1 MALDPRLLT
10 PAALMNRSTAPARA
24 GLVRP
29 GVNRQG
35 VVSVYQDG
43 RGMNVPR
50 AQISRPSGPQGLEAL
65 SQQQFITEALGG
77 DLLADAPMSVNQSFA
92 QSMGLPD
99 SLFETTPKDD
109 QQAKTLASEV
119 VGVDVLRLIEDGD
132 ASDVA
137 SMATEDPKDV
147 SDTAKE
153 TYENNPELAKLL
165 GALVKI
171 QNSTQSSELFKQL
184 LEEKTTPEKAREEV
198 NKFFKIDPNKETPVW
213 ADVAVSV
220 GLSLLRGEGKKQPG
234 DSELGA
240 FLKDVGV
247 AGERGFAV
255 AKQRRKEK
263 SARSDMLN
271 KLAFGVF
278 REDAKQRKTLGVQL
292 AKQLGE
298 EREAQTKLVMD
309 LAKFYQTQ
317 EKIDDTAARGRS
329 TAIVGMLNVLTKDQK
344 EKALP
349 IIARNPKAFS
359 GVSAENVPA
368 TMFALLKAN
377 GLKLEDIPDA
387 SNIVESNFVISTK
400 EEFDFYKNAF
410 PAQFK
415 GLEFKEGKIYTVEG
429 FTDKSKVGED
439 DRGLVNILG
448 IKRSIG
454 DQPTDELQRQFA
466 ARKELKR
473 ALLGLDVNSEK
484 YKEISQQLAEVNG
497 RIKLITS
504 QKIPMSYVFAD
515 GQMIAAGE
523 GVAGAF
529 AASDAVQK
537 ANDLS
542 KQGNAL
548 ASAFG
553 LADGLMRSLAST
565 ESPSDA
571 VGVVALFGKYAGGVV
586 GQIRAA
592 TNAYGD
598 NASDNVGSYFDGTI
612 TSSMAKSTERAVTEA
627 GLGNSKYTVG
637 QVFSQLDKITAGNTT
652 LRSQLMS
659 FAYALAGSRETG
671 KLTDKDVAA
680 ALVTFGGGDIA
691 EGKWFANANVLIA
704 GINQALTTA
713 TNDYAI
719 RYDNVHQ
726 SPGNLKYLREVEE
739 LGDDEIKERTT
750 FDVNKFLK
758 RNEGIRTGLADR
770 IIYNS
775 GASGTDQLIRMQS
788 LDKYRGDGAGNVDGT
803 GGLSNDAR
811 AANTV
816 LNAAAARTR
825 LDPSDSNYLSAAG
838 LQAIIDALPQS
849 VKDELREAGGL

>member
-10 PAALMNRSTAPARA
+10 PAALMNRSIAPARA

-29 GVNRQG
+29 GVNREG

-77 DLLADAPMSVNQSFA
+77 DLLSDAPMSVNQSFA

-99 SLFETTPKDD
+99 TLFETTPKDD
-109 QQAKTLASEV
+109 QEAKTLGSGLFDNQGILDEFVNLSE
-119 VGVDVLRLIEDGD
+119 DDI
-132 ASDVA
+132 A
-137 SMATEDPKDV
+137 SMATNNSDEVNESAKKTFED
-147 SDTAKE
+147 
-153 TYENNPELAKLL
+153 NPQLAQIL
-165 GALVKI
+165 GGLVKI
-171 QNSTQSSELFKQL
+171 QNSTQSSELFQQL
-184 LEEKTTPEKAREEV
+184 LKEKTTPEKAREEV
-198 NKFFKIDPNKETPVW
+198 NKFFKIDPSKETPVW
-213 ADVAVSV
+213 ADVAVSI

-263 SARSDMLN
+263 SARSDLLN

-278 REDAKQRKTLGVQL
+278 REDEKQRKTLGVQL

-298 EREAQTKLVMD
+298 ERKAQTKLVMD
-309 LAKFYQTQ
+309 LATFYQNQ
-317 EKIDDTAARGRS
+317 EKIDDTAARGRA
-329 TAIVGMLNVLTKDQK
+329 TAISNSLNILTKDQK

-349 IIARNPKAFS
+349 IIARHPKAFE
-359 GVSAENVPA
+359 GVAADQVQA
-368 TMFALLKAN
+368 TMFGLLKAN
-377 GLKLEDIPDA
+377 GLKLDDIPDA
-387 SNIVESNFVISTK
+387 SNIVESSFVISTK
-400 EEFDFYKNAF
+400 EEFDFYKNNF

-415 GLEFKEGKIYTVEG
+415 GQEFKEGKIYTVEG

-439 DRGLVNILG
+439 GRGLVNILG

-454 DQPTDELQRQFA
+454 DQPSDELQRQFA

-473 ALLGLDVNSEK
+473 ALLGLDVNSTE
-484 YKEISQQLAEVNG
+484 YKEISQQLTEVNG

-553 LADGLMRSLAST
+553 LADGLMLSLAST

-571 VGVVALFGKYAGGVV
+571 VGVVALFGKYSGGVL
-586 GQIRAA
+586 GQIRAV
-592 TNAYGD
+592 TNAFGN

-612 TSSMAKSTERAVTEA
+612 TPSMEKSTERAVTEA

-691 EGKWFANANVLIA
+691 EGKWFANADVLVA

-719 RYDNVHQ
+719 RYDKVHQ
-726 SPGNLKYLREVEE
+726 APGNLKYLREVEE
-739 LGDDEIKERTT
+739 LSDDEIRERTT

-758 RNEGIRTGLADR
+758 QNEGIRTGLSDR
-770 IIYNS
+770 IIFNPKTVA
-775 GASGTDQLIRMQS
+775 GQQVIRMQG
-788 LDKYRGDGAGNVDGT
+788 LDKYRGDGAGNVDSKYT
-803 GGLSNDAR
+803 ATQIQLFNTIDSLEEFFEDDREGLSNALKKVSDADLEAYR
-811 AANTV
+811 E
-816 LNAAAARTR
+816 
-825 LDPSDSNYLSAAG
+825 YKAG
-838 LQAIIDALPQS
+838 
-849 VKDELREAGGL
+849 R

>member
-24 GLVRP
+24 GFVRP
-29 GVNRQG
+29 GVNREG

-65 SQQQFITEALGG
+65 SQQQFMTEALGG
-77 DLLADAPMSVNQSFA
+77 DLLADSPMSVKQSFA

-99 SLFETTPKDD
+99 TLFETTPKDD
-109 QQAKTLASEV
+109 QQAKTLASDV
-119 VGVDVLRLIEDGD
+119 VGGDVLRLIEDGD
-132 ASDVA
+132 ASDIE
-137 SMATEDPKDV
+137 SMATDNSDDV
-147 SDTAKE
+147 TEPAKK

-171 QNSTQSSELFKQL
+171 QNSTQSSELFEQL
-184 LEEKTTPEKAREEV
+184 LKEKTTPEKAREEV
-198 NKFFKIDPNKETPVW
+198 NKFFKIDQSKETPVW

-234 DSELGA
+234 DSELSS

-278 REDAKQRKTLGVQL
+278 REDEKQRKTLGVQL

-298 EREAQTKLVMD
+298 ERKAQSKLVMD
-309 LAKFYQTQ
+309 LATFYQNQ
-317 EKIDDTAARGRS
+317 EKIDGTEARGRA
-329 TAIVGMLNVLTKDQK
+329 TAISNSLNILTKDQK

-349 IIARNPKAFS
+349 IIARHPNAFS
-359 GVSAENVPA
+359 GVSADNIPA

-377 GLKLEDIPDA
+377 GLKLEDVADA

-410 PAQFK
+410 PSQFG

-439 DRGLVNILG
+439 NRGLINILG
-448 IKRSIG
+448 VKPSIG
-454 DQPTDELQRQFA
+454 DQPSDELQRQFA
-466 ARKELKR
+466 ARTDLLAAMQGMSSEDKGYAELNSQLTSVNNR
-473 ALLGLDVNSEK
+473 ISLLTERK
-484 YKEISQQLAEVNG
+484 PAQQ
-497 RIKLITS
+497 
-504 QKIPMSYVFAD
+504 YVFAD
-515 GQMIAAGE
+515 GQMVAAGPDA
-523 GVAGAF
+523 AGAF

-537 ANDLS
+537 ANNLS
-542 KQGNAL
+542 NQGNAL
-548 ASAFG
+548 GSAFG
-553 LADGLMRSLAST
+553 LADGIMVSLSKGEA
-565 ESPSDA
+565 PSD
-571 VGVVALFGKYAGGVV
+571 VTGVVSKFGLGIRGVS
-586 GQIRAA
+586 GQITAITGNFGNR
-592 TNAYGD
+592 
-598 NASDNVGSYFDGTI
+598 ASDNQASYLNGTI
-612 TSSMAKSTERAVTEA
+612 TDVMKGSTEKV
-627 GLGNSKYTVG
+627 
-637 QVFSQLDKITAGNTT
+637 GNTT
-652 LRSQLMS
+652 VGKVFTRLSELADGNVTIQSQLMS

-680 ALVTFGGGDIA
+680 ALVTFGGGDIS
-691 EGKWFANANVLIA
+691 EGKWFASGETLIA

-719 RYDNVHQ
+719 RYNKVHQ
-726 SPGNLKYLREVEE
+726 APGNLKYLKEVEG
-739 LGDDEIKERTT
+739 LTGDDLTDRTT
-750 FDVNKFLK
+750 FDVNRFL
-758 RNEGIRTGLADR
+758 RDNEGIRSGLSDR
-770 IIYNS
+770 IIYDPT
-775 GASGTDQLIRMQS
+775 GANGQLIRMQS
-788 LDKYRGDGAGNVDGT
+788 LDKYRGDGAGNVDT
-803 GGLSNDAR
+803 GNVDSKFTPAQLELFNTLGVLEKLFENDR
-811 AANTV
+811 
-816 LNAAAARTR
+816 
-825 LDPSDSNYLSAAG
+825 AG
-838 LQAIIDALPQS
+838 LASAVEKFSDADL
-849 VKDELREAGGL
+849 EAYREYKAGR